1 MLPFHLT
8 RQTLADMSGTT
19 VETTIH
25 VLSRW
30 LEKGLVREEDGRLVV
45 PSLEVLR
52 ELQESKA
59 E

>member
-1 MLPFHLT
+1 
-8 RQTLADMSGTT
+8 MSGTT

-30 LEKGLVREEDGRLVV
+30 LEKGLVREEDDRLVV